1 MLTMYTP
8 TRLQRAAGFTLLELI
23 VVLAVAAIAV
33 SVVGGGAQAYLER
46 ARYQKAVRDVTSQ
59 LKHARA
65 VSIDQGRAVVV
76 TYQPQLHRLAAGD
89 IALVDLPAGLEVK
102 WKRVDSAPG
111 AGTSGVEPIF
121 VFSPDGFAR
130 GGQLAV
136 MRAGRGVQFGVNW
149 LLGTVESASIE
160 GGA

>member
-1 MLTMYTP
+1 
-8 TRLQRAAGFTLLELI
+8 
-23 VVLAVAAIAV
+23 V

-65 VSIDQGRAVVV
+65 VSIDQGQPVVV
-76 TYQPQLHRLAAGD
+76 TYQPQLHRLSAGELT
-89 IALVDLPAGLEVK
+89 LVDLPPALEVR
-102 WKRVDSAPG
+102 WTRVAGAPG

-121 VFSPDGFAR
+121 VFSPDGYAR
-130 GGQLAV
+130 GGELAV
-136 MRAGRGVQFGVNW
+136 LRAGRGVQFGVNW
-149 LLGTVESASIE
+149 LLGTVESSTVT

>member
-1 MLTMYTP
+1 MMP
-8 TRLQRAAGFTLLELI
+8 SEVRRSHAAGFTLLELL

-33 SVVGGGAQAYLER
+33 SVVVGGAQAYLER
-46 ARYQKAVRDVTSQ
+46 ARYQAAVRDVTSQ

-65 VSIDQGRAVVV
+65 ISLDQGQPVVV
-76 TYQPQLHRLAAGD
+76 TYQPQLHRLSAGD
-89 IALVDLPAGLEVK
+89 ITLVDFPPALQVS
-102 WKRVDSAPG
+102 WKRVDDAPG

-136 MRAGRGVQFGVNW
+136 TRAGRGVQFGVNW
-149 LLGTVESASIE
+149 LLGTIESTTVA

>member
-1 MLTMYTP
+1 MNRP
-8 TRLQRAAGFTLLELI
+8 IARPARAAGFTLLELI

-65 VSIDQGRAVVV
+65 VSIDQGQSVVV
-76 TYQPQLHRLAAGD
+76 TYQPQLHRLSAGD
-89 IALVDLPAGLEVK
+89 LTLVDLPPALEVR
-102 WKRVDSAPG
+102 WTRVAGAPG
-111 AGTSGVEPIF
+111 AGISGVEPIF
-121 VFSPDGFAR
+121 VFSPDGYAR
-130 GGQLAV
+130 GGELAV
-136 MRAGRGVQFGVNW
+136 LRAGRGVQFGVNW
-149 LLGTVESASIE
+149 LLGTVESSTVT

>member
-1 MLTMYTP
+1 MNRP
-8 TRLQRAAGFTLLELI
+8 IARPARAAGFTLLELI

-65 VSIDQGRAVVV
+65 VSIDQGQPVVV
-76 TYQPQLHRLAAGD
+76 MYQPQLHRLSAGD
-89 IALVDLPAGLEVK
+89 LTLVDLPPALEVR
-102 WKRVDSAPG
+102 WKRVTGAPG
-111 AGTSGVEPIF
+111 VGTSGVEPIF
-121 VFSPDGFAR
+121 VFSPDGYAR
-130 GGQLAV
+130 GGELAV
-136 MRAGRGVQFGVNW
+136 LRAGRGVQFGVNW
-149 LLGTVESASIE
+149 LLGTVESATVT